1 MHLTL
6 LLYPLLISWYP
17 PLINE
22 VSFSNYR
29 TRRSFIFLIHV
40 PISKR
45 LIFGMGVLREKIAS
59 ILSTRLN
66 MIKGKERTYSTQ
78 FHVYGIQIRCF

>member
-1 MHLTL
+1 
-6 LLYPLLISWYP
+6 LLISWYP

-29 TRRSFIFLIHV
+29 TRSFIFLIHV

-45 LIFGMGVLREKIAS
+45 LGD
-59 ILSTRLN
+59 
-66 MIKGKERTYSTQ
+66 
-78 FHVYGIQIRCF
+78 